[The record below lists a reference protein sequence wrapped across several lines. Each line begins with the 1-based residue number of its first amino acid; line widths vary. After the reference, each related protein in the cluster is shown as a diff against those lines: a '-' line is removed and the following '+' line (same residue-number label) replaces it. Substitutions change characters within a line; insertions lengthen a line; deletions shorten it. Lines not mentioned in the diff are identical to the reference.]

1 MIIAILDLMVIIIRD
16 MKITLSK
23 EDKKA
28 LETKHSQE
36 KDHRKADR
44 IKSILLRAE
53 GWSLSKISQAL
64 RLHNDTVSRY
74 IADYLNNDNLTFNYQ
89 GSKASLNE
97 EQSSQLVKHLEKE
110 LYTKVV
116 EIVAYVKLTFDIT
129 YTVSGMTDW
138 LKKHGFSYKSP
149 KGEPSKADIEKQKE
163 FIEIYN
169 QLKEVSDKNDEP
181 ILFIDGVHP
190 SMQTKLS
197 HGWIKKGQ
205 EKEVPTTA
213 SKTRINILGAI
224 NLKDMSVTIK
234 DCGKSINSQ
243 SILGFFDSIKE
254 EYADKNVIHLILDQA
269 SYNKAFEVREYAYQ
283 IGIHL
288 HYLPPYSPN
297 LNSIERLW
305 KVMNEKVRNN
315 IFFETT
321 KKFKM
326 SIKQFFDEELP
337 KLLPKLRSKIND
349 TFHIKKTAN

>member
-1 MIIAILDLMVIIIRD
+1 
-16 MKITLSK
+16 MKITLST

-44 IKSILLRAE
+44 IKSILLRDE

-74 IADYLNNDNLTFNYQ
+74 ISEYLNNGNLTFNYQ
-89 GSKASLNE
+89 GSKSNLNE
-97 EQSSQLVKHLEKE
+97 EQSSQLVKHLEGN

-116 EIVAYVKLTFDIT
+116 EIVSYVKLTFDIT
-129 YTVSGMTDW
+129 YSVSGMTDW
-138 LKKHGFSYKSP
+138 LKKHDFSYKSP

-163 FIEIYN
+163 FIEVYD

-224 NLKDMSVTIK
+224 NVKDMSVITK

-315 IFFETT
+315 VFFETA

-337 KLLPKLRSKIND
+337 KLLPKLRSTIND
-349 TFHIKKTAN
+349 KFHIKKTTN